1 MGIYN
6 QSTVRPEIQSFF
18 IHNTEFVDEFDKS
31 EYCQTG
37 DSVFCLLPALNFG
50 MNVCIY
56 NQKHCQIVDSVFFYT
71 HNTEFWDECLY
82 L

>member
-6 QSTVRPEIQSFF
+6 QSTVRPEIQSFL
-18 IHNTEFVDEFDKS
+18 IHNTEFVDEFNKS

-37 DSVFCLLPALNFG
+37 DSVFF
-50 MNVCIY
+50 Y
-56 NQKHCQIVDSVFFYT
+56 N
-71 HNTEFWDECLY
+71 HNTEFGDACLY